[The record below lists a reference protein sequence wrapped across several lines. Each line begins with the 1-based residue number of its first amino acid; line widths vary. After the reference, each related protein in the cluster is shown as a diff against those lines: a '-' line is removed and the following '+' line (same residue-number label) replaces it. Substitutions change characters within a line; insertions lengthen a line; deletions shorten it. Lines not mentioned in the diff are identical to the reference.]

1 MDLILNNQVMTFLLS
16 DHPIALLAQAA
27 KPAVKAGVKAAAQ
40 PKTGNWIL
48 EAVITLVVTAI
59 GFYILSLVFPF
70 IEIDSPV
77 TAIVCSLV
85 FGALNV
91 ISQPIENLL
100 NFTWILAP
108 IALLINMAVFWITDI
123 AIGGFR
129 ITNGI
134 VGILVGSVSLT
145 ILQLIL
151 KYLFK
156 ALF

>member
-1 MDLILNNQVMTFLLS
+1 MDLMLNNQVMTFLLS

-27 KPAVKAGVKAAAQ
+27 KPAVKAAGKAAAQ
-40 PKTGNWIL
+40 TKSSNWIL
-48 EAVITLVVTAI
+48 EAVITLVITAI
-59 GFYILSLVFPF
+59 GFYIMSLVFPF

-77 TAIVCSLV
+77 TAIICALV

-100 NFTWILAP
+100 NITWILAP
-108 IALLINMAVFWITDI
+108 IALVINMATFWITDL

-145 ILQLIL
+145 ILQIIM
-151 KYLFK
+151 KAIFK
-156 ALF
+156 AVF

>member
-27 KPAVKAGVKAAAQ
+27 KPVAKAATKAAVQ
-40 PKTGNWIL
+40 SKGNWIL

-156 ALF
+156 AIF